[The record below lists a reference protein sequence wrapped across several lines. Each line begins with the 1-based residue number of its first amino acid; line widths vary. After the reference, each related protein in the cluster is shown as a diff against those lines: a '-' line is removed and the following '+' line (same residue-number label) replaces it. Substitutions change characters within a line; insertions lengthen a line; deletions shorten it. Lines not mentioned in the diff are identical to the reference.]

1 MAIKEILQGKKIQ
14 SNLTPIAR
22 MGAPVRS
29 WQSRA
34 ADMMQEPDNSLGLLG
49 SKGNWVSGLASA
61 VKSGLG
67 FYGAMKDM
75 ENQKAYNENLAQMAE
90 QERQDKLAQQAWE
103 QEYKKRALAQDLE
116 KAQLS
121 IAADNR
127 RAEIARGYALED
139 AERRR
144 LQEVADAELKRK
156 QALEDREAQY
166 QHELSVYNRNREN
179 QLQDALDAENR
190 KQAYEQE
197 QMAIKQLD
205 PASQQKYYQM
215 KQEGQTPEIIDKK
228 VGLVGKFFGRPKYKL
243 SVADV
248 VKKGKGYSATEADI
262 MSRGLK

>member
-1 MAIKEILQGKKIQ
+1 MKINEILAKRKN
-14 SNLTPIAR
+14 SNIAPINR
-22 MGAPVRS
+22 MGAPVKS
-29 WQSRA
+29 KYTIAAQSLSRPTTDWGYVKGGDIA
-34 ADMMQEPDNSLGLLG
+34 A
-49 SKGNWVSGLASA
+49 GLAS
-61 VKSGLG
+61 GLRG
-67 FYGAMKDM
+67 YLGMRGAIEDAR
-75 ENQKAYNENLAQMAE
+75 NQQAYNDYLAQMAE

-103 QEYKKRALAQDLE
+103 QDYKERALAQDLE

-121 IAADNR
+121 IDADNR

-156 QALEDREAQY
+156 QAIEDRNAQY
-166 QHELSVYNRNREN
+166 RHELSVYNRNREN
-179 QLQDALDAENR
+179 QLQDALAAENR

-215 KQEGQTPEIIDKK
+215 KQEGQTPEIIDNK
-228 VGLVGKFFGRPKYKL
+228 VGWVGKIFGRPKYKL
-243 SVADV
+243 SVAEV

-262 MSRGLK
+262 MSKGLK

>member
-1 MAIKEILQGKKIQ
+1 MEKENRRLE
-14 SNLTPIAR
+14 SNINPINR
-22 MGAPVRS
+22 MGRPVKSIKTRYAELMPKNDT
-29 WQSRA
+29 R
-34 ADMMQEPDNSLGLLG
+34 LGFL
-49 SKGNWVSGLASA
+49 KHGNLVSGLTGA
-61 VKSGLG
+61 VQGYLG
-67 FYGAMKDM
+67 FSGAKQDALNEM
-75 ENQKAYNENLAQMAE
+75 AYYDYLAKLAE

-103 QEYKKRALAQDLE
+103 QDYKDRALAQDLE

-121 IAADNR
+121 IDADNR

-144 LQEVADAELKRK
+144 AQEVADAELKRR
-156 QALEDREAQY
+156 QDIEDRDAQY

-179 QLQDALDAENR
+179 QLQDALDAEQR

-215 KQEGQTPEIIDKK
+215 KQEGQTPEIIDNK
-228 VGLVGKFFGRPKYKL
+228 VGWVGKIFGRPKYKL